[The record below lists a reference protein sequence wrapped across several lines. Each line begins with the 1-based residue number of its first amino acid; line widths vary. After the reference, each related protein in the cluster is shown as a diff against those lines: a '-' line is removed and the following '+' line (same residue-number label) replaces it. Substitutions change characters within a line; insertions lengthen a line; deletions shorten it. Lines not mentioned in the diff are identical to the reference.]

1 MTNTVTVVNQPSTT
15 HAATIKVFT
24 PSSFKERST
33 AVAPNGTITSQFV
46 YNSGVLTTDT
56 VVTVQSAKNADGT
69 LHNTLSI
76 ITDRVV
82 ADGSGTILET
92 KPIKA
97 VSIGNPQILMRMLKL
112 LLISSGP
119 YLDSLGSSQ
128 LMALR
133 ISGWS
138 RPLCVISRVL
148 PWASVSR
155 IYSDPRSHDEVPHF
169 GRALLRELWLWH

>member
-82 ADGSGTILET
+82 ADGSGIILET
-92 KPIKA
+92 KPINA
-97 VSIGNPQILMRMLKL
+97 GIYWESSNFNEDAQTVVDLIGSLFGLFGLITADGAPNLGLVQAIMRDLTR
-112 LLISSGP
+112 SA
-119 YLDSLGSSQ
+119 LG
-128 LMALR
+128 
-133 ISGWS
+133 
-138 RPLCVISRVL
+138 
-148 PWASVSR
+148 
-155 IYSDPRSHDEVPHF
+155 
-169 GRALLRELWLWH
+169 